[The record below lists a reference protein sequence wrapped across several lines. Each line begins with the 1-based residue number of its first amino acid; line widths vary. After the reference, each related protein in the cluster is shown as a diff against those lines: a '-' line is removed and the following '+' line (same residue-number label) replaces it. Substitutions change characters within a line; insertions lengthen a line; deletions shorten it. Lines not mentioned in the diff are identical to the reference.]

1 MSGSYFIPKLKEI
14 IRILNKEEQILE
26 ACMQI

>member
-14 IRILNKEEQILE
+14 IRILNKEQILE
-26 ACMQI
+26 TCMQI